1 MTSFTKQFDEHFNQ
15 VDHYKRFP
23 AMRPYVGC
31 NYGENGNR
39 KIMLIAESHY
49 LPPTSTIN
57 KSADVWYNSTQSD
70 LTKEEVEWIHTRNLV
85 NCDWKSDG
93 HMIFRELN
101 LRLSE
106 FFDNSDSRAMTN
118 VVYMNGF
125 QRPSPETGSS
135 IKHFCTQ
142 QDYDISAKTI
152 KEVIRIVNPDLVLFV
167 SKTSWDKL
175 RWKLPKENNCR
186 KYDFVCHP
194 GTGGRYWHNKNYGH
208 GVKKFQQLLAEV

>member
-1 MTSFTKQFDEHFNQ
+1 MSSFSKQFDEQFSQ
-15 VDHYKRFP
+15 VDHYKRYS

-31 NYGENGNR
+31 KYGESGGK

-57 KSADVWYNSTQSD
+57 KSAEVWYNSTQSD
-70 LTKEEVEWIHTRNLV
+70 LTKEEIDWIHTRNLV
-85 NCDWKSDG
+85 NCDWKSAG

-106 FFDNSDSRAMTN
+106 YFDTTDSRGMTN
-118 VVYMNGF
+118 IVYMNGF
-125 QRPSPETGSS
+125 QRPAPETGNS
-135 IKHFCTQ
+135 IKNFCTQ

-152 KEVIRIVNPDLVLFV
+152 KEVIKIVNPDLVLFV

-175 RWKLPKENNCR
+175 RWKLPKENNGR

-194 GTGGRYWHNKNYGH
+194 GTGGRYWHNKNYSH
-208 GVKKFQQLLAEV
+208 GVKKFQKLLSEI